1 MKTKAP
7 RLTDYL
13 EHIAAAIERIQRY
26 TVDLGESGFLASDLV
41 QDAVIRNLQVIGE
54 ACRNI
59 EREQPDFAAANPALP
74 LGRAYAM
81 RNALTHGYFKI
92 SAQVVWQTLRDDL
105 PPLLL
110 QVRQLLADLAA
121 DSSSTDPP

>member
-1 MKTKAP
+1 MKASAP
-7 RLTDYL
+7 RLADYL

-26 TVDLGESGFLASDLV
+26 TAGFNESGFLVDELV

-59 EREQPDFAAANPALP
+59 EREQPDFAAANPSLP

-92 SAQVVWQTLRDDL
+92 SAQIVWQTLRDDL
-105 PPLLL
+105 PPLQL
-110 QVRQLLADLAA
+110 QVRRLL
-121 DSSSTDPP
+121 SDPTTGDGGSGDP